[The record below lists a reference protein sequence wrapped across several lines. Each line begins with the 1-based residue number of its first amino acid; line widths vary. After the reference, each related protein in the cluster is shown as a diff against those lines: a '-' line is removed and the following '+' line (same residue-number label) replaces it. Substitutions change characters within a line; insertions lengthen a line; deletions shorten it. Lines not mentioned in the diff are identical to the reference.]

1 LLWQI
6 AHIFSQVFCAG
17 KKISYICTMM
27 GSLQF
32 SIVSRYCKLLLKNSF
47 WDYDYGWAYC
57 ARLFFCPFVCFV
69 SVQTSSGRGGKFV
82 YFCWKKAAV
91 VAAKT

>member
-1 LLWQI
+1 MIMAGRI
-6 AHIFSQVFCAG
+6 APGF
-17 KKISYICTMM
+17 
-27 GSLQF
+27 
-32 SIVSRYCKLLLKNSF
+32 
-47 WDYDYGWAYC
+47 
-57 ARLFFCPFVCFV
+57 FFCPFVCFV